1 MLRCSGERTIVLIIW
16 GFRGIVQNIGGG
28 TFHCPAEGAD
38 REYFHQ
44 KARRWFTL
52 FFIPLFPTS
61 TLGEYVECASC
72 SNTYYPS
79 VLEAPTV
86 ADMGIALGRAIRAVA
101 AAVATIDE
109 PLTTGQEDAAID
121 YVRETVDEAYGASR
135 FHDDC
140 RDLAPNAIEHTSA
153 MEGVLNDLGKE
164 QMVKAALY
172 IAAVDGDISEAEMQ
186 FAVAVSASLGMAPN
200 HLRGVIQSLADS
212 ASGRHES

>member
-1 MLRCSGERTIVLIIW
+1 MLIIW
-16 GFRGIVQNIGGG
+16 GSKGIVQNIGSG
-28 TFHCPAEGAD
+28 TFHCPAEGTD
-38 REYFHQ
+38 RGYFHQ

-72 SNTYYPS
+72 STTYYPS
-79 VLEAPTV
+79 VLDAPTV
-86 ADMGIALGRAIRAVA
+86 ADMGNALSQAVRAVA

-109 PLTTGQEDAAID
+109 PPTTSQEAAAID
-121 YVRETVDEAYGASR
+121 YVRETVDEDYGASR
-135 FHDDC
+135 FHEDC
-140 RDLAPNAIEHTSA
+140 RDLAPNVIEYTSP

-186 FAVAVSASLGMAPN
+186 FVVAVAASLGMAPN

-212 ASGRHES
+212 ATGQT